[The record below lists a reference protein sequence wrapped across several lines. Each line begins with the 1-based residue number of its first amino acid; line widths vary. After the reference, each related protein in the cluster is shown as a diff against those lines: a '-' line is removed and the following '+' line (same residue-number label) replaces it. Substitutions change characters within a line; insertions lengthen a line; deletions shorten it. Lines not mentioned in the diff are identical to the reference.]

1 MKRNHVRWLTA
12 IITTALLLLGAG
24 LPAKAQFPIVNDP
37 AHMAETVIQA
47 RKDFEEFRRQAE
59 RFSKQTQEWASLYSK
74 VSDLISAGNAVLD
87 AAKALEDLSKIP
99 DAVIRKQR
107 DNKFLYDFEKLR
119 CIKQTTALMKQ
130 GMNLVSDLRKIAG
143 SDNSVQMSQGDRY
156 SLVKELSDKVVALRD
171 QAYRIVKDY
180 DRIAM
185 GREAR
190 ANTRRMIN
198 QLNGYKSK

>member
-12 IITTALLLLGAG
+12 IITTALLLFGAG

-37 AHMAETVIQA
+37 LHTGETVLQA
-47 RKDFEEFRRQAE
+47 AKDLDEFRKEAE
-59 RFSKQTQEWASLYSK
+59 RFSERTEEWASLYSK

-99 DAVIRKQR
+99 DAVIRNQR

-119 CIKQTTALMKQ
+119 CIKQTTSMMKQ

-156 SLVKELSDKVVALRD
+156 KIVKELSDKVVALRD
-171 QAYRIVKDY
+171 KAYRIVKDY

-198 QLNGYKSK
+198 QLNGYKNR

>member
-12 IITTALLLLGAG
+12 IITTALLLFGAG

-37 AHMAETVIQA
+37 LHTGETVLQA
-47 RKDFEEFRRQAE
+47 AKDLDEFRKEAE
-59 RFSKQTQEWASLYSK
+59 RFSERTKEWASLYSK

-99 DAVIRKQR
+99 DAVIRNQR
-107 DNKFLYDFEKLR
+107 DNRFLYDFEKLR
-119 CIKQTTALMKQ
+119 CIKQTTSMMKQ

-156 SLVKELSDKVVALRD
+156 GLVKELSDKVVNLRNE
-171 QAYRIVKDY
+171 AYQIVSY
-180 DRIAM
+180 YNRLSQSRS
-185 GREAR
+185 REATTQR
-190 ANTRRMIN
+190 LFD
-198 QLNGYKSK
+198 QLNGYK

>member
-37 AHMAETVIQA
+37 LHTGETVLQA
-47 RKDFEEFRRQAE
+47 AKDLDEFRKEAE
-59 RFSKQTQEWASLYSK
+59 RFSERTQEWASLYSK

-99 DAVIRKQR
+99 DAVIRNQR
-107 DNKFLYDFEKLR
+107 DNRFLYDFEKLR
-119 CIKQTTALMKQ
+119 CIKQTTSMMKQ

-156 SLVKELSDKVVALRD
+156 GLVKELSDKVVNLRNE
-171 QAYRIVKDY
+171 AYQIVSY
-180 DRIAM
+180 YNRLSQSRS
-185 GREAR
+185 REATTQR
-190 ANTRRMIN
+190 LFD
-198 QLNGYKSK
+198 QLNGYK

>member
-1 MKRNHVRWLTA
+1 MKRNHARWLTA

-37 AHMAETVIQA
+37 AHMEETVTQA
-47 RKDFEEFRRQAE
+47 RKDFEEFRKQAE
-59 RFSKQTQEWASLYSK
+59 RFTKQTQEWASLYSK

-99 DAVIRKQR
+99 DAVIRQQR

-119 CIKQTTALMKQ
+119 CIKQTTSLMKQ

-156 SLVKELSDKVVALRD
+156 SLVKELSDKVVALRNK
-171 QAYRIVKDY
+171 AYQIVGYYNKLSQS
-180 DRIAM
+180 RSQ
-185 GREAR
+185 EATTQR
-190 ANTRRMIN
+190 LFD
-198 QLNGYKSK
+198 QLNGYK

>member
-1 MKRNHVRWLTA
+1 MKRNHVRWLIS

-37 AHMAETVIQA
+37 LHTGETVLQA
-47 RKDFEEFRRQAE
+47 AKDLDEFRKEAE
-59 RFSKQTQEWASLYSK
+59 RFSERTKEWASLYSK

-99 DAVIRKQR
+99 DAVIRNQR
-107 DNKFLYDFEKLR
+107 DNRFLYDFEKLR
-119 CIKQTTALMKQ
+119 CIKQTTSMMKQ

-156 SLVKELSDKVVALRD
+156 SLVKELSDKVVNLRNE
-171 QAYRIVKDY
+171 AYQIVSY
-180 DRIAM
+180 YNRLSQSRS
-185 GREAR
+185 REATTQR
-190 ANTRRMIN
+190 LFD
-198 QLNGYKSK
+198 QLNGYK

>member
-12 IITTALLLLGAG
+12 IITTVLLLLGAG

-37 AHMAETVIQA
+37 LHTGETVLQA
-47 RKDFEEFRRQAE
+47 AKDLDEFRKEAE
-59 RFSKQTQEWASLYSK
+59 RFSERTQEWASLYSK

-99 DAVIRKQR
+99 DAVIRNQR
-107 DNKFLYDFEKLR
+107 DNRFLYDFEKLR
-119 CIKQTTALMKQ
+119 CIKQTTSMMKQ

-156 SLVKELSDKVVALRD
+156 GLVKELSDKVVNLRNE
-171 QAYRIVKDY
+171 AYQIVSY
-180 DRIAM
+180 YNRLSQSRS
-185 GREAR
+185 REATTQR
-190 ANTRRMIN
+190 LFD
-198 QLNGYKSK
+198 QLNGYK

>member
-180 DRIAM
+180 DRITM

-198 QLNGYKSK
+198 RLNGYKSR

>member
-1 MKRNHVRWLTA
+1 MKRNHARWLTA

-37 AHMAETVIQA
+37 AHMAETVAQA
-47 RKDFEEFRRQAE
+47 AKEIDEFSAQAK
-59 RFSKQTQEWASLYSK
+59 RFSERTKEWASLYSK

-99 DAVIRKQR
+99 DAVIRQQR

-119 CIKQTTALMKQ
+119 CIKQTTSMMKQ

-143 SDNSVQMSQGDRY
+143 GDNSVQMSQGDRY
-156 SLVKELSDKVVALRD
+156 SLVKELSDKVIRLRND
-171 QAYRIVKDY
+171 AYRIVGYYNKLSQS
-180 DRIAM
+180 RSQ
-185 GREAR
+185 EATTQR
-190 ANTRRMIN
+190 LFD
-198 QLNGYKSK
+198 QLNGYK

>member
-1 MKRNHVRWLTA
+1 MKRNHTRWLTA

-37 AHMAETVIQA
+37 AHMAETVTQA
-47 RKDFEEFRRQAE
+47 RKDFEEFRKQAE
-59 RFSKQTQEWASLYSK
+59 RFTKQTQEWASLYSK
-74 VSDLISAGNAVLD
+74 VSDLISVGNAVLD

-99 DAVIRKQR
+99 DAVIRQQR

-119 CIKQTTALMKQ
+119 CIKQTTSLMKQ

-156 SLVKELSDKVVALRD
+156 SLVKELSDKVVALRNK
-171 QAYRIVKDY
+171 AYQIVGYYNKLSQS
-180 DRIAM
+180 RSQ
-185 GREAR
+185 EATTQR
-190 ANTRRMIN
+190 LFD
-198 QLNGYKSK
+198 QLNGYK

>member
-37 AHMAETVIQA
+37 AHMAETVIHA
-47 RKDFEEFRRQAE
+47 RKDYEEFRSQAK

-74 VSDLISAGNAVLD
+74 VSDLISAGSAVLD

-99 DAVIRKQR
+99 DAVIRQQR

-119 CIKQTTALMKQ
+119 CIKQTTSMMKQ

-156 SLVKELSDKVVALRD
+156 SLVKELSDKVISLRND
-171 QAYRIVKDY
+171 AYRIVNYYNKLSQS
-180 DRIAM
+180 RSQ
-185 GREAR
+185 EATTQR
-190 ANTRRMIN
+190 LFD
-198 QLNGYKSK
+198 QLNGYK